1 MIILALVLALSGAI
15 GQESSAQEGQKEK
28 KVPKDS
34 VYLVVSGCLKGRVLA
49 VSDVRREDTQTGP
62 IVKARSFRLAG
73 KKEVMNDVKEND
85 GHLVDVTG
93 LVKKSSL
100 VEPGIHVGKGV
111 TIGGGPPVA
120 GSSGAGHAP
129 IPNEYIPVLDADSV
143 RMRASSCGTQK
154 N

>member
-1 MIILALVLALSGAI
+1 MIILVLVMALSGLVS
-15 GQESSAQEGQKEK
+15 QESGTQEGKQEH

-34 VYLVVSGCLKGRVLA
+34 VFLMVSGCLKGRVLA
-49 VSDVRREDTQTGP
+49 VSDVRQEDTQVGP

-73 KKEVMNDVKEND
+73 KKEIMNDVKEYD

-100 VEPGIHVGKGV
+100 VEPGVKVGKGV

-120 GSSGAGHAP
+120 GTPGRPPAP
-129 IPNEYIPVLDADSV
+129 SEYIPVLDIDSV
-143 RMRASSCGTQK
+143 RSRATSCGSK
-154 N
+154 GN